1 MKGICLVKQR
11 VLRISGTMKGN
22 GEELPLASC
31 RSVGGTRSCGRLG
44 KSDAVCIVFE
54 GGNYN
59 LWVPGMWS
67 DNISP

>member
-1 MKGICLVKQR
+1 
-11 VLRISGTMKGN
+11 MKGN

-31 RSVGGTRSCGRLG
+31 RSVGGTRPCGHLG

-59 LWVPGMWS
+59 LWVPGMRI